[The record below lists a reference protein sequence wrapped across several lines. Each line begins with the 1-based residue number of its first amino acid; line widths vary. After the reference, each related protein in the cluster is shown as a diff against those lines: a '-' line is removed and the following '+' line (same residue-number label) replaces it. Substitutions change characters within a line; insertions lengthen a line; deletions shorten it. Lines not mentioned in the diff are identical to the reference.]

1 VHMLMFAGCQFFSSS
16 TSRDNNFSM
25 LVKDSWCAKLFFF
38 ASFETQLYIWCPTL
52 HFANTICSKKW
63 KLMSSSVMC
72 FISVLGIL
80 APSFA
85 SN

>member
-25 LVKDSWCAKLFFF
+25 LVKDSWCAKIFFF

-52 HFANTICSKKW
+52 HFANTICSKKMEAYVFVCHVLHPCAW
-63 KLMSSSVMC
+63 NFSPFFC
-72 FISVLGIL
+72 F
-80 APSFA
+80 
-85 SN
+85 